1 MRQLF
6 LLFGLIFLSLV
17 SNAQEEL
24 MLNRSF
30 DEIEPEMEV
39 AVDSIKAV
47 DFSVNVGLS
56 AFADFEGMYGFN
68 TYVAPQ
74 WSILPAEKFQVDIM
88 PYMSRTSYYNIP
100 AWGQVDATKLTLDE
114 NMIQFGLYTQGT
126 YFINDKWYAGA
137 AVFLNTNMPE
147 SSNSQLQGLSNYG
160 ASTYV
165 GYKFSDNFSAEVSFG
180 VSKYPTFYNPSPGF
194 RPMMLPRNPYNR
206 FNR

>member
-6 LLFGLIFLSLV
+6 LLFGLIILSQV
-17 SNAQEEL
+17 SSAQEEL
-24 MLNRSF
+24 RLNRSF

-39 AVDSIKAV
+39 AVDSIKTV

-74 WSILPAEKFQVDIM
+74 WSILPVEKFQVDIM

-100 AWGQVDATKLTLDE
+100 AWGQVDATKLRLDE

-147 SSNSQLQGLSNYG
+147 SSNSQLQGLNNYG

-180 VSKYPTFYNPSPGF
+180 VSKHPTYYSPSPGF

-206 FNR
+206 FSR